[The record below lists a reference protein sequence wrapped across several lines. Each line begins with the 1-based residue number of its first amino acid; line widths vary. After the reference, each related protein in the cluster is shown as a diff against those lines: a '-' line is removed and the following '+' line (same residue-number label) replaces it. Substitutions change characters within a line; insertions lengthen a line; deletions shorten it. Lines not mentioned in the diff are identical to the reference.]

1 MYGYHSI
8 GISTSEN
15 SARLASRARPTP
27 GKVVLCEQVHR
38 SDASLE
44 EHAPSVPHLQ
54 SCETRSIRN
63 QIGTPMQYLTVNG
76 ALSSG
81 VPQHVDSTSAA
92 YSHGMTCLQE
102 QAASQRRLHKSK
114 QTRQLS
120 PPHQPGKKDLPNS
133 PTVQTHLKHQSTQ
146 HATTRAPPLE
156 LKAHKPLTNTTP
168 HAKFSDPKRSA
179 PLIRASARSEPDIL
193 PKCTSVNFQTRLF
206 HVALPEKVAF

>member
-1 MYGYHSI
+1 MAIFMY
-8 GISTSEN
+8 N
-15 SARLASRARPTP
+15 SRLHEGLCMATIQLGSRRAKTLHVSLHAQDQLPAKLYSASRFTD
-27 GKVVLCEQVHR
+27 QM
-38 SDASLE
+38 
-44 EHAPSVPHLQ
+44 PHW
-54 SCETRSIRN
+54 RN
-63 QIGTPMQYLTVNG
+63 MPLNG